1 MSLKSLFSAKDMTLG
16 RPWKRIL
23 EFAIPMLIGNFAQQ
37 LYNTADSIIVGK
49 FVGDNA
55 LAAVGSAMPILNLL
69 LALFVGI
76 ATGAGIV
83 VSQSFGARDRD
94 GLSKAIGNCIALSG
108 IATVVI
114 MIVGP
119 LVTMPLLTL
128 LGTPDSIIG
137 WCAQYLNIYF
147 IGIVGFFFYNML
159 SGILRGLGDSVSAL
173 GFLLLAA
180 ALNVVL
186 DLWFVRSMGVAGVAL
201 ATVVSQGISAI
212 FCYIK
217 LARMG
222 DIFDM
227 NLKTM
232 KLIPSMAMRILRIGV
247 PSGVTQ
253 AIMATAGMV
262 VLNLTNAMGETVIAC
277 NVIVMRVD
285 GFAMLPNMTFGQA
298 MSVYTGQNVGA
309 QKFDRVHKG
318 VKQGGLIAAS
328 FSTLITLVLLFL
340 SPILFGFF
348 TDTPELIDLATRMI
362 RLMAVGYIC
371 ISVTQVLGG
380 VMRGAGDTVSPMWI
394 SIISTIIIRIPVAYL
409 LAYLTRS
416 AEYPHGTGLSRCRV
430 ECHKDNA
437 QSCIFGSRGELD
449 GRNAILSADR
459 GEVKFAVDKVE
470 STSRIG
476 QNVVRFRIYGI
487 DRNLL
492 ILSIHLVAS
501 SAVAK
506 DLGVTDTDIIF
517 LATNGVI
524 ALDFLIAA
532 LDSERHFVVLHR
544 AHLLRQAADQCL
556 RIAILCPRICDA

>member
-1 MSLKSLFSAKDMTLG
+1 MTQG
-16 RPWKRIL
+16 SPAARIM
-23 EFAIPMLIGNFAQQ
+23 EFAVPMLLGNFAQQ

-94 GLSKAIGNCIALSG
+94 GLTKAVGNCIALSVL
-108 IATVVI
+108 ATILI

-128 LGTPDSIIG
+128 LGTPESIIG

-159 SGILRGLGDSVSAL
+159 SGVLRGLGDSLSAL
-173 GFLLLAA
+173 GFLLLSA
-180 ALNVVL
+180 ALNVAL

-201 ATVVSQGISAI
+201 ATVIAQGISAV

-217 LARMG
+217 LVRMS
-222 DIFDM
+222 DIFDL

-232 KLIPSMAMRILRIGV
+232 KLIPAVAGRILKIGI
-247 PSGVTQ
+247 PSGITQ
-253 AIMATAGMV
+253 AIMSTAMMA

-309 QKFDRVHKG
+309 GKFDRVHKG
-318 VKQGGLIAAS
+318 VKQGGLIAAA
-328 FSTLITLVLLFL
+328 FSASITLILLFL

-348 TDTPELIDLATRMI
+348 TETPELIDLATRMI
-362 RLMAVGYIC
+362 RIMAVGYIC

-380 VMRGAGDTVSPMWI
+380 VMRGAGDTVTPMWI
-394 SIISTIIIRIPVAYL
+394 SFTSTILIRVPTAYL
-409 LAYLTRS
+409 IAYLTRS
-416 AEYPHGTGLSRCRV
+416 AEYPHGSPIAL
-430 ECHKDNA
+430 
-437 QSCIFGSRGELD
+437 FGSLMFSWVMGM
-449 GRNAILSADR
+449 IIS
-459 GEVKFAVDKVE
+459 V
-470 STSRIG
+470 
-476 QNVVRFRIYGI
+476 
-487 DRNLL
+487 
-492 ILSIHLVAS
+492 
-501 SAVAK
+501 
-506 DLGVTDTDIIF
+506 IIF
-517 LATNGVI
+517 SLGKWKKKMYASH
-524 ALDFLIAA
+524 A
-532 LDSERHFVVLHR
+532 ERIVEVNE
-544 AHLLRQAADQCL
+544 
-556 RIAILCPRICDA
+556 

>member
-16 RPWKRIL
+16 SPAKRIM
-23 EFAIPMLIGNFAQQ
+23 EFAVPMLIGNFAQQ

-94 GLSKAIGNCIALSG
+94 GLTKAIGNCIALSFL
-108 IATVVI
+108 ATILI

-119 LVTMPLLTL
+119 MVTMPLLTL
-128 LGTPDSIIG
+128 LGTPESIIG
-137 WCAQYLNIYF
+137 WCAEYLNIYF
-147 IGIVGFFFYNML
+147 LGIIGFFFYNML
-159 SGILRGLGDSVSAL
+159 SGVLRGLGDSITAL
-173 GFLLLAA
+173 AFLLLSA
-180 ALNVVL
+180 ALNVAL

-201 ATVVSQGISAI
+201 ATVVAQGISAI

-222 DIFDM
+222 DIFDL

-232 KLIPSMAMRILRIGV
+232 KLIPSVAGRILQIGI
-247 PSGVTQ
+247 PSGITQ
-253 AIMATAGMV
+253 AIMSMAMMA

-309 QKFDRVHKG
+309 GKFDRVHKG
-318 VKQGGLIAAS
+318 VKQGGLIAAA
-328 FSTLITLVLLFL
+328 FSTAITLILLFL

-348 TDTPELIDLATRMI
+348 TDTPELIELATRMI
-362 RLMAVGYIC
+362 RIMAVGYIC

-380 VMRGAGDTVSPMWI
+380 VMRGAGDTVTPMWI
-394 SIISTIIIRIPVAYL
+394 SFASTILVRVPVAYL
-409 LAYLTRS
+409 LAYLTTS
-416 AEYPHGTGLSRCRV
+416 ADAPNGKPIAL
-430 ECHKDNA
+430 
-437 QSCIFGSRGELD
+437 FGSLMFSWVMGMVISVIVFSLGKWKKKMYASHPERVTL
-449 GRNAILSADR
+449 
-459 GEVKFAVDKVE
+459 VE
-470 STSRIG
+470 
-476 QNVVRFRIYGI
+476 
-487 DRNLL
+487 
-492 ILSIHLVAS
+492 
-501 SAVAK
+501 
-506 DLGVTDTDIIF
+506 
-517 LATNGVI
+517 
-524 ALDFLIAA
+524 
-532 LDSERHFVVLHR
+532 E
-544 AHLLRQAADQCL
+544 
-556 RIAILCPRICDA
+556 

>member
-94 GLSKAIGNCIALSG
+94 GLTKAIGNCIALSG

-318 VKQGGLIAAS
+318 VKQGGLIASS

-348 TDTPELIDLATRMI
+348 TDTPELINLATRMI

-416 AEYPHGTGLSRCRV
+416 AEYPHGQPIAL
-430 ECHKDNA
+430 
-437 QSCIFGSRGELD
+437 FGSLMFSWVMGTVFSVIVFSVGKWKKKMYANQTD
-449 GRNAILSADR
+449 
-459 GEVKFAVDKVE
+459 E
-470 STSRIG
+470 S
-476 QNVVRFRIYGI
+476 
-487 DRNLL
+487 
-492 ILSIHLVAS
+492 
-501 SAVAK
+501 
-506 DLGVTDTDIIF
+506 
-517 LATNGVI
+517 
-524 ALDFLIAA
+524 
-532 LDSERHFVVLHR
+532 
-544 AHLLRQAADQCL
+544 
-556 RIAILCPRICDA
+556 